1 MSNKVIMTICIDREL
16 IPLVDEL
23 KARRGFSAFVQEA
36 LRSARVIIESES
48 IEKELAD
55 TQEAMNN
62 LMRKADRLNEKL
74 EAVKAE
80 EIQKDAIL
88 DLELRLIELNNQRS
102 SLEIW
107 ENLPINK
114 RPAEWLTWH
123 KERLAVADKLK
134 AAGYDFSRLRRDKE

>member
-36 LRSARVIIESES
+36 LRSARSIIESES

-55 TQEAMNN
+55 TQEKMNN
-62 LMRKADRLNEKL
+62 LMRKADELNAKL

-88 DLELRLIELNNQRS
+88 DLELRLIELNNKRS

-114 RPAEWLTWH
+114 RPAEWHSWH
-123 KERLAVADKLK
+123 KERLAVGDKLK